1 MPVVSLLLTL
11 SLIPCTRAETAPG
24 WALIMPLGVPQFA
37 QHRSVPGLVFGG
49 VQAAAFGGASA
60 AMVGMR
66 RANEAG
72 DVDREL
78 TLRLVSVGAVAVGAG
93 AWFGSITEASHAQQT
108 ARADA
113 ARAWSAST
121 NPALSLPPVWS
132 PVED

>member
-37 QHRSVPGLVFGG
+37 QHRSVPGFVFGG
-49 VQAAAFGGASA
+49 IQAAAFGGATA
-60 AMVGMR
+60 AMVSMR

-78 TLRLVSVGAVAVGAG
+78 SLRLVSVGAVAVGGG
-93 AWFGSITEASHAQQT
+93 AWFASVTEASHAQQT
-108 ARADA
+108 AQADA
-113 ARAWSAST
+113 ARAWNAST
-121 NPALSLPPVWS
+121 HPTLSLPVIWS
-132 PVED
+132 PIED